1 MGREQ
6 RSFNG
11 FKFGTLIGRFPSDSV
26 ASMAV
31 KGLRRPVQK
40 QTVQITPFKVQVL
53 LALHSA
59 SFVAKMAKNGP
70 CNVRIR
76 IQIQINTSVFASFDG
91 SSSIGTT
98 KEQPQGCSS
107 EGGKQK

>member
-1 MGREQ
+1 MLLRREQ
-6 RSFNG
+6 KRFNG
-11 FKFGTLIGRFPSDSV
+11 FQFGTLIGCFLSDSA

-59 SFVAKMAKNGP
+59 SSVAKKAKKWSLQCMNP
-70 CNVRIR
+70 DRDPDPYFCIC
-76 IQIQINTSVFASFDG
+76 FL
-91 SSSIGTT
+91 
-98 KEQPQGCSS
+98 
-107 EGGKQK
+107 